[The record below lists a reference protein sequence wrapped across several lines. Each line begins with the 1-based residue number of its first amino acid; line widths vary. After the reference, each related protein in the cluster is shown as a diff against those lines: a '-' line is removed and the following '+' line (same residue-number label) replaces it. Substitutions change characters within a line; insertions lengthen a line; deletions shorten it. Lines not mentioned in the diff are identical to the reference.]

1 MSFWFEYHVSV
12 RHSIL
17 ASVALLSLLLP
28 LGFILSAHA
37 QTNGPP
43 TSVVSPPLVGR
54 SVNPPTGATSLG
66 PTAGP
71 NAHAPGFRV
80 PLAPSNVPRDDGN
93 RHPHRHHDAV
103 YGSPWFYA
111 VPVPYTVDT
120 GATDAEN
127 DADDSAD
134 DNYQGGP
141 TVFDRRGSGAASY
154 IPPVRDVPTPHSDN
168 SLDDTI
174 DASVAASD
182 PSPQPSVLVFKDGRK
197 LEVGNYAILGQTLFD
212 LTPGH
217 ARKIALADLDLDAT
231 REQNEARGLT
241 FQTPSSPQAN

>member
-1 MSFWFEYHVSV
+1 MSFSLEYHASM

-17 ASVALLSLLLP
+17 ASVAFISLLLA

-54 SVNPPTGATSLG
+54 SVNPPTSATSL
-66 PTAGP
+66 GP
-71 NAHAPGFRV
+71 NAHAPSFRV
-80 PLAPSNVPRDDGN
+80 PLSPSNVPRDDGN
-93 RHPHRHHDAV
+93 RPPHRHHDAV
-103 YGSPWFYA
+103 YGSPWVYA
-111 VPVPYTVDT
+111 VPVPYAVGA
-120 GATDAEN
+120 GATDTEN
-127 DADDSAD
+127 DADDGAD
-134 DNYQGGP
+134 DTYQGGP

-154 IPPVRDVPTPHSDN
+154 IPPVRDVPRPHSDN
-168 SLDDTI
+168 TAE
-174 DASVAASD
+174 ASVADSD
-182 PSPQPSVLVFKDGRK
+182 PSPQPTVLVFKDGRK

-217 ARKIALADLDLDAT
+217 ARKIALADLDLDST